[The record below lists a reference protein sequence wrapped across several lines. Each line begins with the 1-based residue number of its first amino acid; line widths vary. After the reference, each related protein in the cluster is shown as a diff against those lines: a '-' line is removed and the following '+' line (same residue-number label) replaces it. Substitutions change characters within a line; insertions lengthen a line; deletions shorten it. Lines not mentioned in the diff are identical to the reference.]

1 VDLGFWILISG
12 LIFIIPTIIL
22 IRNYIFVGSPSY
34 LLFASLFGFVI
45 LDQIVV
51 SLDQDEFI
59 LEILITFSFVSIYA
73 IVIQLS
79 SDIIDNKLPV
89 SGLIWKS
96 IALCVFMLTILFKY
110 LISEEFVSDNYSPLR
125 IAFGELYR
133 IFAGYLIIYSFKNTK
148 FVVESDKTI
157 LIRRYWVICGYLV
170 AITGILRSF
179 LNTIIWFF
187 LIPLERDQDN
197 TLVSDLDFASE
208 LIGVLSVLSLG
219 AIVLYIALF
228 YPETMLLSH
237 VQVMRAARVYD
248 IVERYSHTQDKSID
262 VDENKELIEY
272 INSIPK
278 EFIRKSK

>member
-1 VDLGFWILISG
+1 M
-12 LIFIIPTIIL
+12 
-22 IRNYIFVGSPSY
+22 
-34 LLFASLFGFVI
+34 
-45 LDQIVV
+45 DQIVV